1 MNQTILFAADVGC
14 LADKEL
20 YDQALLNVPPSRREK
35 IGRYHF
41 ARDQYLSLGA
51 FSLLRHALAEHGIPM
66 PPDFSVGENGKPY
79 IENAPVHFNLS
90 HSGTFALCAVSDH
103 EVGCDIERIARA
115 DLKIAKRFFCLS
127 EYESIRARSTEDE
140 QNAAF
145 YRLWTLKESFL
156 KVTGQGMRLPLDSF
170 EITQDD
176 RGAVRVRQ
184 SFDDKQYRFET
195 YNGIGGYAAAVCVT
209 DDNEI
214 EWRMPV
220 LDAIL

>member
-1 MNQTILFAADVGC
+1 MNQTILYTADVGC

-20 YDQALLNVPPSRREK
+20 YNKALAAVPPSRREK

-41 ARDQYLSLGA
+41 DRDKYLSLGA
-51 FSLLRHALAEHGIPM
+51 FSLLRHALAERGIPM

-79 IENAPVHFNLS
+79 IENVPVHFNLS

-115 DLKIAKRFFCLS
+115 DLKIAKRFFTAS
-127 EYESIRARSTEDE
+127 EYASILAAPTEDE
-140 QNAAF
+140 QNIVF
-145 YRLWTLKESFL
+145 FRLWTLKESFL

-170 EITQDD
+170 EITRNDH
-176 RGAVRVRQ
+176 GVIRVRQ

-195 YNGIGGYAAAVCVT
+195 YDGIDGYAAAVCVI

-214 EWRMPV
+214 EWRKDK
-220 LDAIL
+220 LF